1 MSITPI
7 PSQRPWVRLVVH
19 ALLIGF
25 AVIFAFP
32 FYWVA
37 TSAIKPLA
45 EVMSLPAT
53 WWPSEWQWHN
63 YWDAL
68 TFTEDTSPYYRNWDA
83 FFAAVTGNGEG
94 DGTATQQALGAWKFF
109 FSAFF
114 VRCVGNTLFVAV
126 AGVIGAVISNALA
139 AYGFSRI
146 DWPGRE
152 VCFFLTLAT
161 MMVPFPVIMV
171 PLFITFAKLGWVG
184 TLLPLWVPYWFGSAF
199 NIFLLRQFFRT
210 IPNDLSDAGRIDG
223 CSELGIFSRVIVPL
237 ARPALAVV
245 ALFHFL
251 YAWND
256 FLGPLIYL
264 TDQSTYTLSLALFFY
279 QSQQGGTDWNLMM
292 GACAMVIVPV
302 LIVFF
307 IGQRSLISGITMTGL
322 KG

>member
-146 DWPGRE
+146 DWPGRG
-152 VCFFLTLAT
+152 L
-161 MMVPFPVIMV
+161 
-171 PLFITFAKLGWVG
+171 
-184 TLLPLWVPYWFGSAF
+184 
-199 NIFLLRQFFRT
+199 FLLDLGDHDGAFSGHHGSSLHHLRQTRVGGNT
-210 IPNDLSDAGRIDG
+210 SPVVGSVLVWKRVQYLSAPAV
-223 CSELGIFSRVIVPL
+223 FSNHP
-237 ARPALAVV
+237 
-245 ALFHFL
+245 
-251 YAWND
+251 
-256 FLGPLIYL
+256 
-264 TDQSTYTLSLALFFY
+264 Q
-279 QSQQGGTDWNLMM
+279 
-292 GACAMVIVPV
+292 
-302 LIVFF
+302 
-307 IGQRSLISGITMTGL
+307 
-322 KG
+322 